1 MSHTL
6 LPVQKD
12 IAYGSDPAQKLDIYP
27 ASREQSGGA
36 PVVIWVHGGGWRNGD
51 KDNRSGTALC
61 KTWSQEGIV
70 TVNLNYRLTPAVVHP
85 AHIQDIAAG
94 VAWVQGNIAKHG
106 GNPRRLFLL
115 GHSAGAHLVALVATN
130 PIYLKVHGLTPKATL
145 AGVMPIDTASYDL
158 NATRS
163 PLVRKMIRDAFGTD
177 RAVLE
182 EASPLPQA
190 RKNRESCPP
199 FLIAT
204 AKQRLEAVQESQAL
218 DKALPS
224 SKLILQD
231 YPGSGQLAAHG
242 QIAKDLMDLKNPMTV
257 QLLAFVQKSR
267 PTS

>member
-1 MSHTL
+1 MTHTL
-6 LPVQKD
+6 APDQKD
-12 IAYGSDPAQKLDIYP
+12 IAYGSHPEQKLDVYAP
-27 ASREQSGGA
+27 TREKSTSL

-51 KDNRSGTALC
+51 KDNRSGTTLC
-61 KTWSQEGIV
+61 KTWSQVGIV
-70 TVNLNYRLTPAVVHP
+70 TVNLNYRLTPQVTHP
-85 AHIQDIAAG
+85 AHVQDIAAG
-94 VAWVQGNIAKHG
+94 IAWVQANIAKHG
-106 GNPRRLFLL
+106 GDPRRLFLL

-130 PIYLKVHGLTPKATL
+130 PTYLKAHGLAPKTTL

-177 RAVLE
+177 RAMLE

-204 AKQRLEAVQESQAL
+204 AKQRPEAVQESQAL
-218 DKALPS
+218 DKALAS
-224 SKLILQD
+224 SKLLLQG

-242 QIAKDLMDLKNPMTV
+242 QIAKDLMNLKNPMTA
-257 QLLAFVQKSR
+257 QLLEFVR
-267 PTS
+267 RTGA